1 MIWMNII
8 GKEVEIIDSSNSLL
22 LGRKGIVLDET
33 KNIIKIFDKKE
44 IMVPKDTVN
53 LLVDRKIVYGKE
65 IRFRPIDRISR
76 R

>member
-22 LGRKGIVLDET
+22 LGRRGIVLDET
-33 KNIIKIFDKKE
+33 RNIIKIVDKKE

-53 LLVDRKIVYGKE
+53 LLVDGKIVYGKE